1 MMVVD
6 GTEAELAGLWQHC
19 WIKSIDGIESK
30 TLPEIKNLIEGK
42 KSLGIMTRCYSGRDD
57 IITEDYFVKLN
68 FKQEEIS
75 FHY

>member
-1 MMVVD
+1 MVD

-19 WIKSIDGIESK
+19 WIKSIDGIEPK
-30 TLPEIKNLIEGK
+30 TLLEIRTLTEGK
-42 KSLGIMTRCYSGRDD
+42 KSFGIMTRCYVGRDD

-75 FHY
+75 FH